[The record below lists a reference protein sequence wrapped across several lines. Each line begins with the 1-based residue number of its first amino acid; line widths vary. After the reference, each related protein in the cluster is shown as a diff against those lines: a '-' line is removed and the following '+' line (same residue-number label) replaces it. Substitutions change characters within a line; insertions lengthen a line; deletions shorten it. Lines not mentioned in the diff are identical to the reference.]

1 VRTVTT
7 EVTDRLLI
15 VVSGICVRCWIRTCL
30 ITTGAVLIEGVTS
43 CRHGLIFPSQTSVR
57 SVSLAVRYSEV

>member
-1 VRTVTT
+1 VRTVRT

-15 VVSGICVRCWIRTCL
+15 VVSGTWVRCWIGTCL

-43 CRHGLIFPSQTSVR
+43 CRHGLVFPSPTSVR
-57 SVSLAVRYSEV
+57 SVSLAVRSSEV